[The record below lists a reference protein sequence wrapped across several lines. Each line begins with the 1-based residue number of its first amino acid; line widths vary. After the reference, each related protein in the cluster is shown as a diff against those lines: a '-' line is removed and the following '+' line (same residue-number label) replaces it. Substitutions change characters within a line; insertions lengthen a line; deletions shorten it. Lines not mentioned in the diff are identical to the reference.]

1 MYKLLFFTSLLIC
14 LNGSSQERILKSELI
29 EIKQSGQFILYY
41 KKNKLSKKR
50 PFNGIAYTQ
59 KEEKT
64 YVEGVANG
72 LAKEFN
78 DDGLTILE
86 GDYKNGQ
93 KSGVWKKWDNN
104 GDLVFEGNYKNGNAS
119 GFWRYFEGGRLHS
132 EGNIKNLEGLNKED
146 GLWKY
151 YDTKGRLWSE
161 RNYENGEE
169 NGLRREW
176 HPNGELKYRGTHIG
190 SMQNEICRWF
200 YLNGTLK
207 LEQIFD
213 MGLKAGTWKGFYDN
227 GILKWEK
234 VYKANSLV
242 YEKCFDQAGTEID
255 CIK

>member
-1 MYKLLFFTSLLIC
+1 M
-14 LNGSSQERILKSELI
+14 
-29 EIKQSGQFILYY
+29 
-41 KKNKLSKKR
+41 
-50 PFNGIAYTQ
+50 
-59 KEEKT
+59 
-64 YVEGVANG
+64 
-72 LAKEFN
+72 
-78 DDGLTILE
+78 
-86 GDYKNGQ
+86 
-93 KSGVWKKWDNN
+93 
-104 GDLVFEGNYKNGNAS
+104 
-119 GFWRYFEGGRLHS
+119 
-132 EGNIKNLEGLNKED
+132 
-146 GLWKY
+146 WKY

>member
-14 LNGSSQERILKSELI
+14 LNGSSQERILKSELM

-93 KSGVWKKWDNN
+93 KSGVWKNPDSFP
-104 GDLVFEGNYKNGNAS
+104 DFLE
-119 GFWRYFEGGRLHS
+119 
-132 EGNIKNLEGLNKED
+132 NI
-146 GLWKY
+146 
-151 YDTKGRLWSE
+151 
-161 RNYENGEE
+161 
-169 NGLRREW
+169 
-176 HPNGELKYRGTHIG
+176 I
-190 SMQNEICRWF
+190 
-200 YLNGTLK
+200 
-207 LEQIFD
+207 
-213 MGLKAGTWKGFYDN
+213 
-227 GILKWEK
+227 
-234 VYKANSLV
+234 
-242 YEKCFDQAGTEID
+242 
-255 CIK
+255 